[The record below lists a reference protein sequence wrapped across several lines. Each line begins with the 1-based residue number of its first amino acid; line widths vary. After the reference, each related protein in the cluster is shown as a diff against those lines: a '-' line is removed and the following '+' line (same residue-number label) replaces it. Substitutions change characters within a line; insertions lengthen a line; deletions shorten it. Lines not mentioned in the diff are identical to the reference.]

1 MFVRQESRDA
11 YAVIRGFVYQ
21 VERTILVWLGL
32 EKENILYF
40 TCSRDENAVAQ
51 DDILAVRNLRKLI
64 QEFDHEVGVEASTY
78 TTVSERQR
86 QVIRIGSAVAE
97 DVYSSYIF

>member
-1 MFVRQESRDA
+1 MV
-11 YAVIRGFVYQ
+11 GKTYQ
-21 VERTILVWLGL
+21 GS
-32 EKENILYF
+32 F
-40 TCSRDENAVAQ
+40 
-51 DDILAVRNLRKLI
+51 DIKRRKQRKLI